1 MENTEDKVKEESA
14 CETECENTSN
24 NTEEVKETSEKADD
38 SSKTQE
44 AHKSKKEEKKA
55 KKSAQEVE
63 IEKLKAKIKELED
76 KQKAESES
84 YLAARADLDNIRKRL
99 FEQSKEDRKYA
110 SQNLVSDLVAPVD
123 MLIKVINGTQNPTPE
138 VQNFLFGFKMISE
151 QLLQALQND
160 GLKEIKALG
169 EEFDSK
175 YMQAMSKE
183 KREGVEPNKVIEV
196 LQTGYMYKDH
206 LLRPA
211 MVKVSE

>member
-1 MENTEDKVKEESA
+1 MVE
-14 CETECENTSN
+14 
-24 NTEEVKETSEKADD
+24 NTEEVVKDETVESTEETKVEETEKVGAKEESKET
-38 SSKTQE
+38 QE
-44 AHKSKKEEKKA
+44 THKSKKEEKKI

-76 KQKAESES
+76 KQRADSES

-110 SQNLVSDLVAPVD
+110 SQGLVSDLISPVD
-123 MLIKVINGTQNPTPE
+123 MLVKVINGTQNPTPE

-183 KREGVEPNKVIEV
+183 KKDGVEPNKVIEV

>member
-1 MENTEDKVKEESA
+1 MVE
-14 CETECENTSN
+14 
-24 NTEEVKETSEKADD
+24 NTEEVVKDETKESTEETKVEETETVETKEESLKTED
-38 SSKTQE
+38 S
-44 AHKSKKEEKKA
+44 HKSKKEEKKI

-76 KQKAESES
+76 KQRADSES

-110 SQNLVSDLVAPVD
+110 SQGLVSDLISPVD
-123 MLIKVINGTQNPTPE
+123 MLVKVINGTQNPTPE

-183 KREGVEPNKVIEV
+183 KKEGVEPNKVIEV

>member
-1 MENTEDKVKEESA
+1 MVE
-14 CETECENTSN
+14 
-24 NTEEVKETSEKADD
+24 NTEEVVKDETKESTEETKVEETEKVEAKEESLKTED
-38 SSKTQE
+38 S
-44 AHKSKKEEKKA
+44 HKSKKEEKKI

-76 KQKAESES
+76 KQRADSES

-110 SQNLVSDLVAPVD
+110 SQGLVSDLISPVD
-123 MLIKVINGTQNPTPE
+123 MLVKVINGTQNPTPE

-183 KREGVEPNKVIEV
+183 KKDGVEPNKVIEV

>member
-1 MENTEDKVKEESA
+1 MVENTEKEVKEEA
-14 CETECENTSN
+14 LEPAETNEPQVEEQKASENKAS
-24 NTEEVKETSEKADD
+24 EEAESHEK
-38 SSKTQE
+38 
-44 AHKSKKEEKKA
+44 HKHKKEEKKV
-55 KKSAQEVE
+55 KKSAEEVE
-63 IEKLKAKIKELED
+63 IEKLKAKVKELED
-76 KQKAESES
+76 KAQADAES

-110 SQNLVSDLVAPVD
+110 SQNLVSDLVSPVD
-123 MLIKVINGTQNPTPE
+123 MLLKVINCTQNPTPE

-151 QLLQALQND
+151 QLLDALKKD
-160 GLKEIKALG
+160 GLKEIEALG
-169 EEFDSK
+169 KEFDSK

-183 KREGVEPNKVIEV
+183 KKDGVEPNKVIEV

>member
-1 MENTEDKVKEESA
+1 MVE
-14 CETECENTSN
+14 
-24 NTEEVKETSEKADD
+24 NTEEVVKDETKESTEETKVEETETVETKEESLKTED
-38 SSKTQE
+38 S
-44 AHKSKKEEKKA
+44 HKSKKEEKKI

-76 KQKAESES
+76 KQRADSES

-110 SQNLVSDLVAPVD
+110 SQGLVSDLISPVD
-123 MLIKVINGTQNPTPE
+123 MLVKVINGTQNPTPE

-183 KREGVEPNKVIEV
+183 KKDGVEPNKVIEV

>member
-1 MENTEDKVKEESA
+1 MVE
-14 CETECENTSN
+14 
-24 NTEEVKETSEKADD
+24 NTEEVVKDETLKSTEETKVEETEKVEAKEESLKTED
-38 SSKTQE
+38 S
-44 AHKSKKEEKKA
+44 HKSKKEEKKI

-76 KQKAESES
+76 KQKADAES

-110 SQNLVSDLVAPVD
+110 SQGLVSDLVAPVD
-123 MLIKVINGTQNPTPE
+123 MLVKVINGTTNPTPE

-169 EEFDSK
+169 EEFDAK

-183 KREGVEPNKVIEV
+183 KKDGVEPNKVIEV

>member
-1 MENTEDKVKEESA
+1 MVE
-14 CETECENTSN
+14 
-24 NTEEVKETSEKADD
+24 NTEEVVKDETKESTEETKVEETETVETKEKSLKTED
-38 SSKTQE
+38 S
-44 AHKSKKEEKKA
+44 HKSKKEEKKI

-76 KQKAESES
+76 KQRADSES

-110 SQNLVSDLVAPVD
+110 SQGLVSDLISPVD
-123 MLIKVINGTQNPTPE
+123 MLAKVINGTQNPTPE

-183 KREGVEPNKVIEV
+183 KKDGVEPNKVIEV

>member
-1 MENTEDKVKEESA
+1 MVE
-14 CETECENTSN
+14 
-24 NTEEVKETSEKADD
+24 NTEEVVKDETKESTEETKVEETETVETKEESIKTED
-38 SSKTQE
+38 S
-44 AHKSKKEEKKA
+44 HKSKKEEKKI

-76 KQKAESES
+76 KQRADSES

-110 SQNLVSDLVAPVD
+110 SQGLVSDLISPVD
-123 MLIKVINGTQNPTPE
+123 MLVKVINGTQNPTPE

-183 KREGVEPNKVIEV
+183 KKEGVEPNKVIEV

>member
-1 MENTEDKVKEESA
+1 MVE
-14 CETECENTSN
+14 
-24 NTEEVKETSEKADD
+24 NTEEVVKDETVNATEEPKVEETLEDVEVKVESE
-38 SSKTQE
+38 KTQE
-44 AHKSKKEEKKA
+44 THKSKKEEKKI

-76 KQKAESES
+76 KQRADSES

-110 SQNLVSDLVAPVD
+110 SQNLVSDLISPVD

-183 KREGVEPNKVIEV
+183 KKDGVEPNKVIEV

>member
-1 MENTEDKVKEESA
+1 MVE
-14 CETECENTSN
+14 
-24 NTEEVKETSEKADD
+24 NTEEVVKDETLESTEEVKTEETEKVEAKEESN
-38 SSKTQE
+38 KTE
-44 AHKSKKEEKKA
+44 ESHKSKKEEKKI

-76 KQKAESES
+76 KQRADSES

-110 SQNLVSDLVAPVD
+110 SQGLVSDLIAPVD
-123 MLIKVINGTQNPTPE
+123 MLVKVINGTQNPTPE

-183 KREGVEPNKVIEV
+183 KKDGVEPNKVIEV

>member
-1 MENTEDKVKEESA
+1 MVE
-14 CETECENTSN
+14 
-24 NTEEVKETSEKADD
+24 NTEEVVKDETLESAEEVKTEEAEKVEAKEESN
-38 SSKTQE
+38 KTE
-44 AHKSKKEEKKA
+44 ETHKSKKEEKKI

-76 KQKAESES
+76 KQRADSES

-110 SQNLVSDLVAPVD
+110 SQGLVSDLIAPVD
-123 MLIKVINGTQNPTPE
+123 MLVKVINGTQNPTPE

-183 KREGVEPNKVIEV
+183 KKDGVEPNKVIEV

>member
-1 MENTEDKVKEESA
+1 MVE
-14 CETECENTSN
+14 
-24 NTEEVKETSEKADD
+24 NTEEVVKDETLESAEEVKTEETEKVEAKEESN
-38 SSKTQE
+38 KTE
-44 AHKSKKEEKKA
+44 ETHKSKKEEKKI

-63 IEKLKAKIKELED
+63 IEKLKTKIKELED
-76 KQKAESES
+76 KQRADSES

-110 SQNLVSDLVAPVD
+110 SQGLVSDLIAPVD
-123 MLIKVINGTQNPTPE
+123 MLVKVINGTQNPTPE

-183 KREGVEPNKVIEV
+183 KKDGVEPNKVIEV

>member
-1 MENTEDKVKEESA
+1 MVE
-14 CETECENTSN
+14 
-24 NTEEVKETSEKADD
+24 NTEEVVKDETVNATEEPKVEETLDDVEVKAESE
-38 SSKTQE
+38 KTQE
-44 AHKSKKEEKKA
+44 THKSKKEEKKI

-76 KQKAESES
+76 KQRADSES

-110 SQNLVSDLVAPVD
+110 SQNLVSDLISPVD

-183 KREGVEPNKVIEV
+183 KKDGVEPNKVIEV

>member
-1 MENTEDKVKEESA
+1 MVE
-14 CETECENTSN
+14 
-24 NTEEVKETSEKADD
+24 NTEEVVKDGTKESTEETKVEETETVETKEESIKTED
-38 SSKTQE
+38 S
-44 AHKSKKEEKKA
+44 HKSKKEEKKI

-76 KQKAESES
+76 KQRADSES

-110 SQNLVSDLVAPVD
+110 SQGLVSDLISPVD
-123 MLIKVINGTQNPTPE
+123 MLVKVINGTQNPTPE

-183 KREGVEPNKVIEV
+183 KKDGVEPNKVIEV

>member
-1 MENTEDKVKEESA
+1 MVE
-14 CETECENTSN
+14 
-24 NTEEVKETSEKADD
+24 NTEEVVKDETVNATEEPKVEETLEDAEVKVESE
-38 SSKTQE
+38 KTQE
-44 AHKSKKEEKKA
+44 THKSKKEEKKI

-76 KQKAESES
+76 KQRADSES

-110 SQNLVSDLVAPVD
+110 SQNLVSDLISPVD
-123 MLIKVINGTQNPTPE
+123 MLVKVINGTQNPTPE

-183 KREGVEPNKVIEV
+183 KKDGVEPNKVIEV

>member
-1 MENTEDKVKEESA
+1 MVE
-14 CETECENTSN
+14 
-24 NTEEVKETSEKADD
+24 NTEEVVKDETKESTEETKVEETETVETKEESIKIED
-38 SSKTQE
+38 S
-44 AHKSKKEEKKA
+44 HKSKKEEKKI

-76 KQKAESES
+76 KQRADSES

-110 SQNLVSDLVAPVD
+110 SQGLVSDLISPVD
-123 MLIKVINGTQNPTPE
+123 MLVKVINGTQNPTPE

-183 KREGVEPNKVIEV
+183 KKDGVEPNKVIEV